1 MSEMLRRVI
10 SVLCLALLLVPAAAF
25 GAEEAAPQPLS
36 RTAQA
41 SAREQAAVRNSFL
54 RFIMISPFD

>member
-25 GAEEAAPQPLS
+25 GAEEADWTENIHLS
-36 RTAQA
+36 A
-41 SAREQAAVRNSFL
+41 
-54 RFIMISPFD
+54 